1 MTEDKAYLK
10 RQLNQTCNNTRCLYS
25 FFIDNLISDSYHL
38 IYCSAPFSGIR
49 YAVFQSLTSQISIRQ
64 CENSFKV
71 YMSILDN
78 YMVKESSYKLVGKY
92 K

>member
-1 MTEDKAYLK
+1 MTEDKKYLK
-10 RQLNQTCNNTRCLYS
+10 RQLNQACNSTRCLYQL
-25 FFIDNLISDSYHL
+25 FLNNLVSDDYHL
-38 IYCSAPFSGIR
+38 VYCSAPFSCMC
-49 YAVFQSLTSQISIRQ
+49 YAVFQHPTSQISVRQ

-78 YMVKESSYKLVGKY
+78 YMVKESSYKLIGKY